1 MARGA
6 RWPEERQLG
15 SPRSPCRPCR
25 SSHDL
30 GCAPR
35 LVSEC
40 TCPSEKYV
48 FIDIRGGVHLGEK
61 EVDESTGHVDT
72 VDLHDRLSTALAPVH
87 VHLQRRRVGEFRKSH
102 LRIVVLFQGA
112 REKARHVD
120 PPIGR
125 LGQQDLVLFAISEGD
140 LHLGF
145 GSLIADP
152 LQLDVALLT
161 VPA

>member
-1 MARGA
+1 M
-6 RWPEERQLG
+6 L
-15 SPRSPCRPCR
+15 
-25 SSHDL
+25 L
-30 GCAPR
+30 
-35 LVSEC
+35 LK
-40 TCPSEKYV
+40 KY
-48 FIDIRGGVHLGEK
+48 
-61 EVDESTGHVDT
+61 
-72 VDLHDRLSTALAPVH
+72 
-87 VHLQRRRVGEFRKSH
+87 H

-140 LHLGF
+140 LYLGSE
-145 GSLIADP
+145 SLIADP

>member
-1 MARGA
+1 M
-6 RWPEERQLG
+6 
-15 SPRSPCRPCR
+15 
-25 SSHDL
+25 
-30 GCAPR
+30 
-35 LVSEC
+35 
-40 TCPSEKYV
+40 
-48 FIDIRGGVHLGEK
+48 
-61 EVDESTGHVDT
+61 
-72 VDLHDRLSTALAPVH
+72 DLHDCLSPAHAPVH
-87 VHLQRRRVGEFRKSH
+87 IHLQRWMLLLKKYH

-140 LHLGF
+140 LHLRMEILRWN
-145 GSLIADP
+145 SLIADP

>member
-1 MARGA
+1 MAR
-6 RWPEERQLG
+6 RYCG
-15 SPRSPCRPCR
+15 SPRSSQACSCTRPR
-25 SSHDL
+25 PPAEAGVL
-30 GCAPR
+30 GS
-35 LVSEC
+35 LIL
-40 TCPSEKYV
+40 EKY
-48 FIDIRGGVHLGEK
+48 
-61 EVDESTGHVDT
+61 
-72 VDLHDRLSTALAPVH
+72 
-87 VHLQRRRVGEFRKSH
+87 H

-145 GSLIADP
+145 VSLIADP

>member
-30 GCAPR
+30 GCDLR
-35 LVSEC
+35 LASEC

-87 VHLQRRRVGEFRKSH
+87 VHLHRWMLLLKKYH
-102 LRIVVLFQGA
+102 LRIVVLFQGS

>member
-1 MARGA
+1 M
-6 RWPEERQLG
+6 
-15 SPRSPCRPCR
+15 
-25 SSHDL
+25 
-30 GCAPR
+30 
-35 LVSEC
+35 
-40 TCPSEKYV
+40 
-48 FIDIRGGVHLGEK
+48 VHLCEK
-61 EVDESTGHVDT
+61 EVDESTWHVDT
-72 VDLHDRLSTALAPVH
+72 VDLHDRLRPAHAPVH
-87 VHLQRRRVGEFRKSH
+87 VHLQKRMLLLKKNH

-140 LHLGF
+140 LHLRS

-161 VPA
+161 VSA